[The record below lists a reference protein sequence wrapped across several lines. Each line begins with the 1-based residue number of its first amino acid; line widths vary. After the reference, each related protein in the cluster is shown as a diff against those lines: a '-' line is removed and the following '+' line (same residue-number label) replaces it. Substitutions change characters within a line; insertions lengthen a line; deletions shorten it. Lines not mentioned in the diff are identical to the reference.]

1 MKKVLK
7 TLLCISLVFLC
18 SSCLNKEEDNHIYDK
33 KIKVNIEMRD
43 YGTIN
48 IELYPDVAPITVNHF
63 IKLVKDGFYDGL
75 TFHRVVSGFMIQGG
89 DPTGTGKGGIT
100 ETIKG
105 EFSLNGVEN
114 PLKHER
120 GVVSM
125 ARGET
130 YDSAS
135 CQFFIVHKTDPT
147 LDGRYAAFGRVI
159 NGMDIVDR
167 ICNETKIENSY
178 GSVSIENQPVINK
191 IYVVEG
197 E

>member
-7 TLLCISLVFLC
+7 ILLCISLVFLC

-48 IELYPDVAPITVNHF
+48 IELYPDVAPITVDHF

-89 DPTGTGKGGIT
+89 DPTGTGNGGIT
-100 ETIKG
+100 DMIKG